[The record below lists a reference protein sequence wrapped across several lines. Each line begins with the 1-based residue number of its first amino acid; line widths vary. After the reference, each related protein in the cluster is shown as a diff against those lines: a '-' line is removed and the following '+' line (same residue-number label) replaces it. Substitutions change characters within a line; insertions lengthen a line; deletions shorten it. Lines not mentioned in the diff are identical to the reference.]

1 MTCPE
6 TFALGAYV
14 LGALDTAERL
24 ETERHLRDCARC
36 RDELLQFTP
45 LPGLLHTLTV
55 DDLAELETE
64 PDPSPPLRLPAADRS
79 PAGAPRRRTGW
90 ILAAA
95 AAIVLALSATLLA
108 RQLLPDT
115 ESAVTWTA
123 TNGVDG
129 IDTTAVMTDQPWGT
143 DIQLHMKDL
152 QPGQDCKLLVHS
164 RTGASEVTGWW
175 ATAGYDRADVPASTS
190 IPLAD
195 IDHLEVVTADNTV
208 LITLTNSTR

>member
-24 ETERHLRDCARC
+24 ETEVHLRDCTRC
-36 RDELLQFTP
+36 RDELLQFAP
-45 LPGLLHTLTV
+45 LPGLLHTLTI
-55 DDLAELETE
+55 DDLAALETE
-64 PDPSPPLRLPAADRS
+64 PDPSPALRP
-79 PAGAPRRRTGW
+79 PPPAPRRRTGW

-95 AAIVLALSATLLA
+95 AAIVLALGAALLA
-108 RQLLPDT
+108 RQLLPDA

-152 QPGQDCKLLVHS
+152 QPGQNCKLLVHS

-175 ATAGYDRADVPASTS
+175 ATAGYDQADVPASTS